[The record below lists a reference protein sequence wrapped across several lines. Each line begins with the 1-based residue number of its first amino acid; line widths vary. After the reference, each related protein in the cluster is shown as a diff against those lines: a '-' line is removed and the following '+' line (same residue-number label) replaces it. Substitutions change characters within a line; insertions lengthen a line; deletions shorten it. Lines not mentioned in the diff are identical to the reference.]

1 MPEEV
6 TIRSARPGELPELS
20 ALLDLLFEIEQDF
33 KPDTA
38 RQVAG
43 LKLML
48 DSPMAELLVAELGG
62 RPVGLCGLQLLVST
76 AQGAYSCHVEDL
88 VLAPE
93 CRGRGIGRLL
103 LEAAAEW
110 AHRRGAT
117 RMQLN
122 CDDKNLPAMKF
133 YESLGWRKTHL
144 FNYFKLDF

>member
-20 ALLDLLFEIEQDF
+20 TLLDLLFEIEQDF

-48 DSPMAELLVAELGG
+48 DSPLAELLVAELGG

-88 VLAPE
+88 VRAPE

>member
-1 MPEEV
+1 MDKLECAIVLHFGDNAHMSHALAHRATVEEH
-6 TIRSARPGELPELS
+6 
-20 ALLDLLFEIEQDF
+20 
-33 KPDTA
+33 
-38 RQVAG
+38 QVAG

-48 DSPMAELLVAELGG
+48 DSPLAELLVAELGG
-62 RPVGLCGLQLLVST
+62 RPVGVCGLQLLVST

-110 AHRRGAT
+110 AQRRGAT